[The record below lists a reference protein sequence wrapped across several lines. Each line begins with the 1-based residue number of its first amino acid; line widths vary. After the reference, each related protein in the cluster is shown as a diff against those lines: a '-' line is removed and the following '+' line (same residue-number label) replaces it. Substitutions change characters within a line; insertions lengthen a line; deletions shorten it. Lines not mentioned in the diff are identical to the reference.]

1 MTQPRDELTYEIEM
15 LHEVLEQCG
24 EVENPRLYGISSLAC
39 AHKPKEIRKMRLNFE
54 KKIKMRQLFE
64 SASPGPYTK
73 YSPQRTNRKK
83 STNDNQVEPYDPN
96 RPGFQ
101 RPSSSSIP
109 PRPQIK
115 SSNHSLPVSLPL
127 DQIQVPVSHK
137 AIPKPVTVS
146 KTITPNQ
153 PTKPDNSILTK
164 LLQILQLHLS
174 TTRHQALPERLNQVG

>member
-1 MTQPRDELTYEIEM
+1 MSQQVRAHTQSTVPNVLTAKSQQTIIKLNRM
-15 LHEVLEQCG
+15 IQTDQGFKDRHPHLFHQDRKS
-24 EVENPRLYGISSLAC
+24 NPVTTHY
-39 AHKPKEIRKMRLNFE
+39 
-54 KKIKMRQLFE
+54 
-64 SASPGPYTK
+64 
-73 YSPQRTNRKK
+73 
-83 STNDNQVEPYDPN
+83 
-96 RPGFQ
+96 
-101 RPSSSSIP
+101 
-109 PRPQIK
+109 
-115 SSNHSLPVSLPL
+115 VSLPL